1 VRSIFRYILISTVSV
16 FCLAFISGSGK
27 TLYVLKQHL
36 NLFASDNLNNSYVV
50 NGEELTKYTS
60 AGKLFLK
67 YSNKR
72 YGNIT
77 TIDATNALK
86 VLLYYKDFQQL
97 VFLDSQLSQ
106 NGDVISLET
115 LGYEQTDLVC
125 TSFNNSFWIYDK
137 QAVELVRFNE
147 NSQQVAKT
155 GNLKQLLQAEL
166 KPEFMIE
173 HNSYLYLNCP
183 DIGIYVFD
191 MYGTFNRII
200 GLKNIHAFQVSDNII
215 YYFNNGKFCSYD
227 AKAYE
232 EKCITYNDSLLKN
245 VRIEKERLFLQYS
258 DSVIVLDNSASR

>member
-1 VRSIFRYILISTVSV
+1 MKKYIKYIIVFIVSV
-16 FCLAFISGSGK
+16 SGFAFFITNGK
-27 TLYVLKQHL
+27 TLYTIKHES
-36 NLFASDNLNNSYVV
+36 NLFTTDNLNNSYLV
-50 NGEELTKYTS
+50 NGEELIKYNS

-106 NGDVISLET
+106 NGEAISLEN

-125 TSFNNSFWIYDK
+125 SSFNNSFWIYNK
-137 QAVELVRFNE
+137 QTVELVRFNE
-147 NSQQVAKT
+147 NSQQIAKT

-166 KPEFMIE
+166 KPDFMIE

-191 MYGTFNRII
+191 MYGTFNKII
-200 GLKNIHAFQVSDNII
+200 SLKNLHAFQVNDKII
-215 YYFNNGKFCSYD
+215 YFYKEGKLCSYD
-227 AKAYE
+227 TKAFE
-232 EKCITYNDSLLKN
+232 EKCISYNDSILKN
-245 VRIEKERLFLQYS
+245 VRIEKDRFYFQYK
-258 DSVIVLDNSASR
+258 DSVKAVENLIK

>member
-1 VRSIFRYILISTVSV
+1 LKKYLIILLSALCCFAFTSGNKILYTIKQRS
-16 FCLAFISGSGK
+16 
-27 TLYVLKQHL
+27 
-36 NLFASDNLNNSYVV
+36 NLFTTDNLNNSYLV
-50 NGEELTKYTS
+50 NGEEVVKYTS
-60 AGKLFLK
+60 IGKLFLK

-77 TIDATNALK
+77 SVDGTNALK

-106 NGDVISLET
+106 NGETISLEN

-125 TSFNNSFWIYDK
+125 TSFNNSFWIYNK
-137 QAVELVRFNE
+137 QTVELVRFNE
-147 NSQQVAKT
+147 NSQQIAKT

-191 MYGTFNRII
+191 MYGTFNKII
-200 GLKNIHAFQVSDNII
+200 SLKNIHSFQVSDNIL
-215 YYFNNGKFCSYD
+215 YYYKDGKFCSYD
-227 AKAYE
+227 TKAFE
-232 EKCITYNDSLLKN
+232 EKFISYNDSLLKN

-258 DSVIVLDNSASR
+258 DSVVVGENLQK

>member
-1 VRSIFRYILISTVSV
+1 VKYHLRSIIILITCT
-16 FCLAFISGSGK
+16 FCLAFVISQNK
-27 TLYVLKQHL
+27 TLYLIKQHL
-36 NLFASDNLNNSYVV
+36 NLFTTDNLNNSYLV
-50 NGEELTKYTS
+50 NGEELTKYNQ

-106 NGDVISLET
+106 NGEVISLES

-125 TSFNNSFWIYDK
+125 TSFNNSFWIYNK
-137 QAVELVRFNE
+137 QTVELVRFNE
-147 NSQQVAKT
+147 NSQQIAKT

-191 MYGTFNRII
+191 MYGTFNKII
-200 GLKNIHAFQVSDNII
+200 SLKNIHSFQVSDNIL
-215 YYFNNGKFCSYD
+215 YYYKDGKFCSYD
-227 AKAYE
+227 TKAFE
-232 EKCITYNDSLLKN
+232 EKCISYNDTLLKN

-258 DSVIVLDNSASR
+258 DSVKTLENLAR